1 MAARGEEPCVI
12 ERSIRRLALILAAL
26 GAAALLLMLV
36 QTVADVAMAN
46 LAGRPIPGN
55 LEIISLY
62 HMVALVFLPLAFVE
76 QRHEHVSVD
85 LVVRLLPR
93 GVQRAILVASYLVC
107 AGFFGLLTYQTLLD
121 AIASWRIGEIT
132 MGAIYVTI
140 WPAKFALPA
149 GFAAILL
156 MVLLHAWK
164 AATDPGFN
172 PVPADPAAAD
182 EPA

>member
-1 MAARGEEPCVI
+1 MI
-12 ERSIRRLALILAAL
+12 ERAIRGIATLLAAL
-26 GAAALLLMLV
+26 AGVAVLLMLL
-36 QTVADVAMAN
+36 QTVTDVAMAN

-62 HMVALVFLPLAFVE
+62 HMVVLVFLPLAFVE
-76 QRHEHVSVD
+76 MRHEHISVD

-93 GVQRAILVASYLVC
+93 PAQRAILVVSYLVS
-107 AGFFGLLTYQTLLD
+107 AVFFAVLFYQTLLD
-121 AIASWRIGEIT
+121 ALGSWRLGELT

-149 GFAAILL
+149 GFLAILL

-164 AATDPGFN
+164 AASDPSFD
-172 PVPADPAAAD
+172 PVPADPTVAEDA
-182 EPA
+182 

>member
-1 MAARGEEPCVI
+1 MI
-12 ERSIRRLALILAAL
+12 ERAIRALATGLALAA
-26 GAAALLLMLV
+26 GVVVLLMLL

-76 QRHEHVSVD
+76 MRHEHIAVD

-93 GVQRAILVASYLVC
+93 GAQRTILVGSYLVS
-107 AGFFGLLTYQTLLD
+107 AVFFAVLFYQTLLD
-121 AIASWRIGEIT
+121 ALEAFRLGEIT
-132 MGAIYVTI
+132 MGAIYITI
-140 WPAKFALPA
+140 WPAKFALPI
-149 GFAAILL
+149 GFLAILL

-164 AATDPGFN
+164 AATDPGFE
-172 PVPADPAAAD
+172 PVPADPVITEDAV
-182 EPA
+182 

>member
-1 MAARGEEPCVI
+1 MI
-12 ERSIRRLALILAAL
+12 ERAIRHLATALALAAGL
-26 GAAALLLMLV
+26 VVLLMLL

-76 QRHEHVSVD
+76 MRHEHISVD
-85 LVVRLLPR
+85 LVVQLLPR
-93 GVQRAILVASYLVC
+93 AAQRAILVMSYLVS
-107 AGFFGLLTYQTLLD
+107 AVFFGVLFWQTLLD
-121 AIASWRIGEIT
+121 ALASWRLGEIT

-140 WPAKFALPA
+140 WPAKFALPV
-149 GFAAILL
+149 GFLAILM

-172 PVPADPAAAD
+172 PVPADPVMTEDVA
-182 EPA
+182 

>member
-1 MAARGEEPCVI
+1 MI
-12 ERSIRRLALILAAL
+12 ERAVRGLAIGLAAF
-26 GAAALLLMLV
+26 GGIAVLLMLL
-36 QTVADVAMAN
+36 QTVADVAMSN
-46 LAGRPIPGN
+46 FAGQPIPGN

-62 HMVALVFLPLAFVE
+62 HMVVLVFLPLAFVE
-76 QRHEHVSVD
+76 MRHEHISVD

-93 GVQRAILVASYLVC
+93 AAQRVILVGSYLVC
-107 AGFFGLLTYQTLLD
+107 AGFFGILFYQTLLD
-121 AIASWRIGEIT
+121 ALASWRLGEIT

-164 AATDPGFN
+164 AATDADFD
-172 PVPADPAAAD
+172 PVPANPTTADDPA
-182 EPA
+182 

>member
-1 MAARGEEPCVI
+1 MI
-12 ERSIRRLALILAAL
+12 ERSVRAVATALALVA
-26 GAAALLLMLV
+26 GAAVVLMLL
-36 QTVADVAMAN
+36 QTVADVALSN

-76 QRHEHVSVD
+76 MRHEHIVVD

-93 GVQRAILVASYLVC
+93 AAQRVILVTSYSVS
-107 AGFFGLLTYQTLLD
+107 AAFFAVLSYQTLLD
-121 AIASWRIGEIT
+121 ALASWQLGEIT
-132 MGAIYVTI
+132 LGAIYITV

-149 GFAAILL
+149 GFLAILM

-164 AATDPGFN
+164 AATDPDFE
-172 PVPADPAAAD
+172 PLPADPAKAAD
-182 EPA
+182 PS

>member
-1 MAARGEEPCVI
+1 MI
-12 ERSIRRLALILAAL
+12 ERAIRGLATLLAAL
-26 GAAALLLMLV
+26 AGVAVLLMLL
-36 QTVADVAMAN
+36 QTVTDVAMAN

-62 HMVALVFLPLAFVE
+62 HMVVLVFLPLAFVE
-76 QRHEHVSVD
+76 MRHEHISVD

-93 GVQRAILVASYLVC
+93 AAQRVILVGSYLVC
-107 AGFFGLLTYQTLLD
+107 AGFFALLSWQTLLD
-121 AIASWRIGEIT
+121 AIASWRLGELT

-149 GFAAILL
+149 GFIAILL

-164 AATDPGFN
+164 AATDPSFD
-172 PVPADPAAAD
+172 PVPADPT
-182 EPA
+182 PAEDA

>member
-1 MAARGEEPCVI
+1 MI
-12 ERSIRRLALILAAL
+12 ERAIRGLATLLAAL
-26 GAAALLLMLV
+26 AGVAMLLMLL
-36 QTVADVAMAN
+36 QTVTDVAMAN

-62 HMVALVFLPLAFVE
+62 HMVVLVFLPLAFVE
-76 QRHEHVSVD
+76 MRHEHISVD

-93 GVQRAILVASYLVC
+93 AAQRVILVGSYLVC
-107 AGFFGLLTYQTLLD
+107 AGFFALLSWQTLLD
-121 AIASWRIGEIT
+121 AIASWRLGELT

-149 GFAAILL
+149 GFIAILL

-164 AATDPGFN
+164 AATDPSFD
-172 PVPADPAAAD
+172 PVPADPT
-182 EPA
+182 PAEDA